1 MDNYEALEIIGKG
14 SFGSVQKVC
23 TFLCT
28 GAAHCFALQIRRKSD
43 GKILV
48 WKELDY
54 GKMSE
59 KEKHLL
65 VSEVHASAHPSTDR
79 ASFVTERPCS
89 YMCHNVVP
97 EAWRLGS
104 R

>member
-1 MDNYEALEIIGKG
+1 M
-14 SFGSVQKVC
+14 
-23 TFLCT
+23 
-28 GAAHCFALQIRRKSD
+28 QIRRKAD

-65 VSEVHASAHPSTDR
+65 VSEVFATPHVKSSR
-79 ASFVTERPCS
+79 WSLERKCTR
-89 YMCHNVVP
+89 CHYCIPPGARPYRHICRENTV
-97 EAWRLGS
+97 
-104 R
+104 